1 MAERDLSFRLWA
13 QELKSKVP
21 NFILTRMEGGSQFPV
36 ANLLRHYFREYASRI
51 VAHGPHS
58 FPTSF
63 NVIESFLMYSH
74 DYFMFDL
81 REEKEHLLRLRDYID
96 WYTSG
101 SIPDEPEI
109 LLEVVKEGLIYSYH
123 MVEPVEDFRVET
135 KDAELV
141 VSGVALVRH
150 STELSMIILCGEK
163 PGDITDEVISRF
175 DEARPVMG
183 KEGLK
188 VDPSYSVDDRF
199 LKEIPG
205 YSRIIGLV
213 RFDLTSRKFF
223 VRYLNHDFGKSYRV
237 ATDDPTI
244 FTNNITETE
253 REKSL
258 KASFDILVSY
268 EQLFGLLVSAMYLPV
283 FFLDR
288 TDRVAQT
295 KFSTELQARRA
306 STEVR
311 KAIRQLGSKSIY
323 FSRTVSCFQN
333 TTSESAEDSRTIVPP
348 ALEFAESGFWKS
360 LAPGEIGEDEDGN
373 PIVGKT
379 WVERT
384 ETWSSHSVESFL
396 VRKYEKRIQG
406 PNPGHVY
413 IMRSGS
419 HALDLYKVGKTRRAP
434 EVRARELTGVTGV
447 PTSFEVLATWEV
459 GDVDYVENEAHHRLR
474 TYKVNRRREFF
485 RAPLSTIVAEIELIV
500 KELLAKTDCTDRIS
514 T

>member
-1 MAERDLSFRLWA
+1 MPRTPLTWSTNIWLPPTPFEGRMEQLGRMFPPPPSHPAHGLLFARARILAERDLSFRLWT

-36 ANLLRHYFREYASRI
+36 ANLLRHYFQEYASRI

-63 NVIESFLMYSH
+63 NVIESFLRYSH

-150 STELSMIILCGEK
+150 STELSMIILCGER

-223 VRYLNHDFGKSYRV
+223 VRYLNHDLGKSYRV

-244 FTNNITETE
+244 FTNDITETE
-253 REKSL
+253 RKKTL

-268 EQLFGLLVSAMYLPV
+268 EPLFGLLVSAMYLPV
-283 FFLDR
+283 FFLDQ
-288 TDRVAQT
+288 TDRVAHT

-311 KAIRQLGSKSIY
+311 KAIRQLGSIISQSISPGPY
-323 FSRTVSCFQN
+323 LVSRTPHLSLWK
-333 TTSESAEDSRTIVPP
+333 TTGR
-348 ALEFAESGFWKS
+348 
-360 LAPGEIGEDEDGN
+360 
-373 PIVGKT
+373 
-379 WVERT
+379 
-384 ETWSSHSVESFL
+384 SFL
-396 VRKYEKRIQG
+396 PPSSSRRVGSGNHWRQGRSVRMKTAIQSWERRGWKERKRGQAIASRVSWCG
-406 PNPGHVY
+406 N
-413 IMRSGS
+413 MRSGFK
-419 HALDLYKVGKTRRAP
+419 ALIRVM
-434 EVRARELTGVTGV
+434 
-447 PTSFEVLATWEV
+447 
-459 GDVDYVENEAHHRLR
+459 
-474 TYKVNRRREFF
+474 
-485 RAPLSTIVAEIELIV
+485 
-500 KELLAKTDCTDRIS
+500 CT
-514 T
+514 